1 MYAPNKQRSRRLRKK
16 LHLGEF
22 QEMGFEFE
30 AELVKP
36 TELAAQESLVDAFLS
51 EVVEPRSLTFGG
63 WITGGFISSYG
74 SKTVSE
80 ADQEAI
86 REWLDKRPELKNIHV
101 GSLVDAW
108 YPPARD

>member
-1 MYAPNKQRSRRLRKK
+1 MYAPNRQRSRRLRKK

-30 AELVKP
+30 AELEAP
-36 TELAAQESLVDAFLS
+36 TQLEVQESLVDAFLS

-63 WITGGFISSYG
+63 WITGGFVTSYG
-74 SKTVSE
+74 PGSVSE
-80 ADQEAI
+80 QDREAI
-86 REWLDKRPELKNIHV
+86 HEWLARRPELKNFHV

-108 YPPARD
+108 YPPSQN